1 MRKRKINKLIGI
13 AGVLSISLTML
24 SGCGETEEAIYRET
38 TVGYGPLVVGITE
51 SGSVDIGTVEQT
63 FELDMSALQR
73 VGISDSNTSGGSNL
87 GMMGSFGGGQGGS
100 GGGMDMFAQVFN
112 MTGGNS
118 LVTSSSSTNLTVSEV
133 CVTIGEQVQEGDIL
147 YLLEEEGVT
156 ELKEEL
162 ESNVTKAKADLE
174 AVIADQKLT
183 GTTAKYTY
191 ESSIAY
197 GEYAETEK
205 ANALQELADAV
216 TEKQEALSQAQEELA
231 NYNAQLSEV
240 QTEYD
245 KALTV
250 LKNVEWSRDN
260 MDKKSDVYT
269 YTHYVNKAQTMQKT
283 VDSLLQEKEQ
293 LESKVE
299 QTKQNIEQ
307 YETRVASAKREL
319 EEGKLSAEE
328 TYELR
333 QLAYATAQETYD
345 ITMAYLEDDLKT
357 QESIYAEAGKKWEE
371 FTSHIQD
378 NAICAKYSGVI
389 TGVNLA
395 VGDTLSTGASV
406 VTLYDTDA
414 VTMTVS
420 LDEEDMTDIEENNPA
435 NITFTAYPEEIYQAV
450 VTEISDATTDSDGNV
465 TYEVTVT
472 MEGDS
477 SGLFQGMT
485 GEITFITKETQ
496 EVLYVSNRAI
506 LRDGKQAFVK
516 VKDDNGE
523 IRTIEVKT
531 GFSDGVNVEILE
543 GLKVG
548 DVVLIES
555 KVKES

>member
-1 MRKRKINKLIGI
+1 MWKRKINRFIGI
-13 AGVLSISLTML
+13 AGVLSISLTVL

-38 TVGYGPLVVGITE
+38 TVEYGPLVVGITE

-63 FELDMSALQR
+63 FDLDMSALQR
-73 VGISDSNTSGGSNL
+73 VGISDSNTSGSSNP
-87 GMMGSFGGGQGGS
+87 GMMGGF
-100 GGGMDMFAQVFN
+100 GGGMDMFIQVFN
-112 MTGGNS
+112 MAGGNS
-118 LVTSSSSTNLTVSEV
+118 LVTSSSSTNLTVSQV

-191 ESSIAY
+191 ESSIVY

-205 ANALQELADAV
+205 VNTLQELADAV
-216 TEKQEALSQAQEELA
+216 TEKEEALAQAQEELA
-231 NYNAQLSEV
+231 NYNAQLLEI

-269 YTHYVNKAQTMQKT
+269 YTYYVDRSQTMQKT

-299 QTKQNIEQ
+299 QTRQNIEQ
-307 YETRVASAKREL
+307 YETRLASAKRDL

-357 QESIYAEAGKKWEE
+357 QESIYAEAGEKWEE

-378 NAICAKYSGVI
+378 NAICSKYNGVI
-389 TGVNLA
+389 TGVNLE

-406 VTLYDTDA
+406 VTLYDTAA

-465 TYEVTVT
+465 TYEVIVT

-485 GEITFITKETQ
+485 GEITFITKETE

-506 LRDGKQAFVK
+506 LRDGKLAFVK

-523 IRTIEVKT
+523 IRTVEVKT

-555 KVKES
+555 KVKEL

>member
-1 MRKRKINKLIGI
+1 MWKRKLGRYIGI
-13 AGVLSISLTML
+13 AGIFSISLTML
-24 SGCGETEEAIYRET
+24 SGCGETVETVYRET
-38 TVGYGPLVVGITE
+38 TVEYGSLVVVITE

-63 FELDMSALQR
+63 FDLDMSALQR
-73 VGISDSNTSGGSNL
+73 VGISDSNAGGGSNPTV
-87 GMMGSFGGGQGGS
+87 MGGFSGGQGGT
-100 GGGMDMFAQVFN
+100 GGGMDMFTQVFN
-112 MTGGNS
+112 MAGGNS
-118 LVTSSSSTNLTVSEV
+118 LVTSSSSTNLTVSQV
-133 CVTIGEQVQEGDIL
+133 CVTVGEQVQEGDIL

-191 ESSIAY
+191 ENSIAY
-197 GEYAETEK
+197 GEYAEKEK
-205 ANALQELADAV
+205 ANTLQELADAV
-216 TEKQEALSQAQEELA
+216 TEKQEALTQAQEELA
-231 NYNAQLSEV
+231 DYNAQLLEI

-250 LKNVEWSRDN
+250 LKNVEWSRDH
-260 MDKKSDVYT
+260 MDKRADVYT
-269 YTHYVNKAQTMQKT
+269 YTYYVDRAQTMQKT

-293 LESKVE
+293 LESKIE
-299 QTKQNIEQ
+299 QTVQNIEQ
-307 YETRVASAKREL
+307 YESRLASAKREL
-319 EEGKLSAEE
+319 EKGKLSAEE

-357 QESIYAEAGKKWEE
+357 QEAIYNEAGEKWEE

-378 NAICAKYSGVI
+378 NAICSKYNGVI
-389 TGVNLA
+389 TGLNLA
-395 VGDTLSTGASV
+395 VGDTLNTGEV
-406 VTLYDTDA
+406 IVTLYDAAA

-420 LDEEDMTDIEENNPA
+420 LSEEDMTDIKENNPA
-435 NITFTAYPEEIYQAV
+435 NITFTAYPEEFYQAV
-450 VTEISDATTDSDGNV
+450 VTEISDAATDSDGNV

-472 MEGDS
+472 IEGDC

-523 IRTIEVKT
+523 IRTVEVKT

-543 GLKVG
+543 GLKAG

-555 KVKES
+555 KVKEA

>member
-73 VGISDSNTSGGSNL
+73 VGISDNNTSGGSNP
-87 GMMGSFGGGQGGS
+87 GMMGSFGGGQGSS

-112 MTGGNS
+112 MAGGNS
-118 LVTSSSSTNLTVSEV
+118 LVTSSSSTNLTVSEI

-162 ESNVTKAKADLE
+162 ESNVAKAKADLE

-205 ANALQELADAV
+205 TNALQELSDAV
-216 TEKQEALSQAQEELA
+216 TEKQEALAQAQEELA
-231 NYNAQLSEV
+231 NYNAQLLEI

-269 YTHYVNKAQTMQKT
+269 YTYYVDRAQTMQKT

-299 QTKQNIEQ
+299 QTEQNIEQ
-307 YETRVASAKREL
+307 YETRLASAKREL

-357 QESIYAEAGKKWEE
+357 QESIYAEAGEKWEE

-523 IRTIEVKT
+523 IRIIEVKT

-543 GLKVG
+543 GLKIG